1 MIDIHCHFIPKMDDG
16 SKSATTTLN
25 MLKKAKEL
33 GYNAIFATPHYI
45 ETSHETKKRNI
56 LISIDILNKM
66 LKDRN
71 IDVKLYN
78 GNEIYY
84 SSNII
89 ELIEENKV
97 CTLADTR
104 YFLMELPF
112 TGNVLGLELLISK
125 IVNMGYIP
133 IIAHPER
140 YEFVHKNYEKL
151 YDILMAGALLQVNV
165 SSILGDY
172 GMKAKMTVKKLLKK
186 EMVSFIATDSHNEKD
201 IYKHFNVA
209 KRKILKIISQEKWDE
224 LTSLNQQRILEN
236 KRVY

>member
-1 MIDIHCHFIPKMDDG
+1 MIDIHCHFIPKIDDG
-16 SKSATTTLN
+16 SKSASTTID
-25 MLKKAKEL
+25 MVKKAKEL
-33 GYNAIFATPHYI
+33 GYTAIFATPHYI
-45 ETSHETKKRNI
+45 EASHETKRRNI

-84 SSNII
+84 SSNIL
-89 ELIEENKV
+89 ELIENDKV

-112 TGNVLGLELLISK
+112 TGKVLGLELLISK

-140 YEFVHKNYEKL
+140 YEFVHKDYEKL

-172 GMKAKMTVKKLLKK
+172 GMKA
-186 EMVSFIATDSHNEKD
+186 
-201 IYKHFNVA
+201 
-209 KRKILKIISQEKWDE
+209 R
-224 LTSLNQQRILEN
+224 LNMAQTRRCGSPKYFGMSRSI
-236 KRVY
+236 